1 MTIEM
6 ADADLSSV
14 IDGAGPIAGLF
25 VLILAAAVVIIW
37 KSMNRQIK
45 RIDPSLPMGR
55 DDREQAAD
63 RQYTEQALK
72 RGEDSPA
79 IPEQGRESA
88 ATPEQGKDDGAP
100 AG

>member
-1 MTIEM
+1 MTIQM

-25 VLILAAAVVIIW
+25 VLLLAVAVVVIW

-45 RIDPSLPMGR
+45 RIDPNLPMGR
-55 DDREQAAD
+55 DDLEQAAD
-63 RQYTEQALK
+63 RQFTEQA
-72 RGEDSPA
+72 
-79 IPEQGRESA
+79 I
-88 ATPEQGKDDGAP
+88 EQGKDDGAP